1 MFNIALKV
9 ILSLTIGVIFWF
21 FAFLVFMVYAF
32 MPVTKLSH
40 SIIFAVAAP
49 TIYLVLINVLL
60 KRIFKETGWKS
71 ILINLAVTLAATG
84 LSLYVIDLTAKVV
97 R

>member
-1 MFNIALKV
+1 MFTVALKV

-32 MPVTKLSH
+32 MPITKLFN
-40 SIIFAVAAP
+40 SIIFAVTAP
-49 TIYLVLINVLL
+49 TLYLLLINVLL
-60 KRIFKETGWKS
+60 KRLFKETGWKS
-71 ILINLAVTLAATG
+71 ILSNLAITVVATG
-84 LSLYVIDLTAKVV
+84 LSLYVIDLTARVV

>member
-49 TIYLVLINVLL
+49 TVYLLFINVLL
-60 KRIFKETGWKS
+60 KKLFKETGWKS

-84 LSLYVIDLTAKVV
+84 LSLYVIDLTAKAV

>member
-9 ILSLTIGVIFWF
+9 ILSLTIGVVFWF

-49 TIYLVLINVLL
+49 TIYLVLINILL
-60 KRIFKETGWKS
+60 KKIFKETGWKS
-71 ILINLAVTLAATG
+71 ILINLVVTLAATG